1 MGKSTE
7 LCYNHT
13 MTQSR
18 RAELTAREIEVLT
31 LIARGYTNRHIAAE
45 LCISVST
52 VNSHVQNIYTALGA
66 VNRSHAVAIFA
77 RFLK

>member
-1 MGKSTE
+1 M
-7 LCYNHT
+7 
-13 MTQSR
+13 
-18 RAELTAREIEVLT
+18 
-31 LIARGYTNRHIAAE
+31 IARGYTNRHIAAE